1 VIWTQLLELAIQI
14 VGMSV
19 SDNKFKVMV
28 INCPDGDTI
37 ALVSVKGE
45 TKLMW

>member
-19 SDNKFKVMV
+19 SDNKFKV
-28 INCPDGDTI
+28 I
-37 ALVSVKGE
+37 
-45 TKLMW
+45 